1 MHLISQLLC
10 FIGRTLAWDRHAHVV
25 VLNRLMGSQPS
36 LDNWISNSITDIS
49 KQFKEWA
56 DWLQQD
62 NKLHILYD
70 ENK

>member
-1 MHLISQLLC
+1 
-10 FIGRTLAWDRHAHVV
+10 
-25 VLNRLMGSQPS
+25 MGSQPS

>member
-1 MHLISQLLC
+1 
-10 FIGRTLAWDRHAHVV
+10 VV
-25 VLNRLMGSQPS
+25 VLNGLMGSQPS